1 MTSDACSICGRP
13 LEEHDRH
20 VRFVLPEPVLAV
32 PAEERQARTW
42 GNDVLMQVDGVGAFV
57 RILLAVKLTGGHKLT
72 YGAWLSVHPDRLRH
86 AWEIW
91 RTPAYSG
98 LRLDG
103 VLANTLPA
111 WPSET
116 YAKPMVA
123 AVLDVDHVPYAVDS
137 PDDFMRRVLRE
148 EWPHDM
154 LPGIAVGDEDR

>member
-13 LEEHDRH
+13 L
-20 VRFVLPEPVLAV
+20 
-32 PAEERQARTW
+32 
-42 GNDVLMQVDGVGAFV
+42 
-57 RILLAVKLTGGHKLT
+57 
-72 YGAWLSVHPDRLRH
+72 
-86 AWEIW
+86 EIW

-116 YAKPMVA
+116 YAKPLAA

-148 EWPHDM
+148 EWPHDL